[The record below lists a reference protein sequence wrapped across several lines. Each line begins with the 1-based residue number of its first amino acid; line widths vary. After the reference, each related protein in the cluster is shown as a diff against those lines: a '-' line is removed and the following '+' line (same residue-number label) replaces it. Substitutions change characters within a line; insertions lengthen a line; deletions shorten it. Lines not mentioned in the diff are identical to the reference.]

1 MDPFTETYQL
11 NFYWSYISRFPALC
25 ALQEN
30 ASGRVTSYMVGK
42 AEGKR
47 KEWHG
52 HISAVTVAPEFRR
65 LGLAKSLMSDIEQT
79 SDKKYVLTDCSATGH
94 TVGSEATVL
103 TPPINPFAATRDT
116 SWTCLSA
123 PATFLRSA
131 CTRSSVMWCIGEYWA
146 TTALQARMRMMG
158 RMPLT

>member
-1 MDPFTETYQL
+1 MASRKPFTCDDLYRMSSTNMDPFTETYQL

-47 KEWHG
+47 KDWHG

-65 LGLAKSLMSDIEQT
+65 LGLAKSLMSDIERT
-79 SDKKYVLTDCSATGH
+79 SDKKYVHVEG
-94 TVGSEATVL
+94 
-103 TPPINPFAATRDT
+103 RDT
-116 SWTCLSA
+116 GGRQHQA
-123 PATFLRSA
+123 
-131 CTRSSVMWCIGEYWA
+131 SVH
-146 TTALQARMRMMG
+146 
-158 RMPLT
+158 